1 MNKKQLTIFLVT
13 LFVIISLPFYVYGQT
28 LQHEIVILKQENSN
42 LIEKN
47 SDLNKKN
54 EVLQAEYITLEDNY
68 SRLYEEHLT
77 CPQWISLGIFKITCY
92 WLGEDMYGEM
102 TSSGVHATPN
112 NTIAVDPN
120 IIPLGTKVFIDG
132 EIYTAQDVGGAVKGN
147 VIDIWVADES
157 LSFGRKFSEVF
168 ILKR

>member
-1 MNKKQLTIFLVT
+1 
-13 LFVIISLPFYVYGQT
+13 
-28 LQHEIVILKQENSN
+28 
-42 LIEKN
+42 
-47 SDLNKKN
+47 
-54 EVLQAEYITLEDNY
+54 
-68 SRLYEEHLT
+68 
-77 CPQWISLGIFKITCY
+77 
-92 WLGEDMYGEM
+92 MYGEM
-102 TSSGVHATPN
+102 TSSGLHATPN

-120 IIPLGTKVFIDG
+120 IIPLGTQVFIDG